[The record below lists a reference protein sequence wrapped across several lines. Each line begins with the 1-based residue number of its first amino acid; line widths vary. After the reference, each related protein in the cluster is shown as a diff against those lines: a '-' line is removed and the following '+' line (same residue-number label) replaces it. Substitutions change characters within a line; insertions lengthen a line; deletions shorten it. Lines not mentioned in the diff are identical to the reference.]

1 MSKEVQDYIKEQK
14 ALLEKSKRKNEKEE
28 RDSLLIEL
36 GLYTV
41 EYAPEGAD
49 TRKYPETEW
58 NEEKQTY
65 VNYRFIPYEITDEEY
80 QELLELQEQD
90 EPSERSANPI
100 AILMI
105 IVAITIF
112 VGGLVLGIVFGK
124 ETRVLNSGRYNE
136 ETEQVFSFWI
146 ALIYWVSAFV
156 GGSLFLGLAEI
167 INRLSS
173 IDEQQ

>member
-14 ALLEKSKRKNEKEE
+14 ALLEESKRKNEKEK

-49 TRKYPETEW
+49 TRKYPKTEW
-58 NEEKQTY
+58 NEEKHTY

-80 QELLELQEQD
+80 QELLKLQEQD
-90 EPSERSANPI
+90 EQSERDANPI
-100 AILMI
+100 AVLMI

-124 ETRVLNSGRYNE
+124 ETKPGRYKE

-146 ALIYWVSAFV
+146 ALIYWASAFV

-167 INRLSS
+167 INRLDS